1 MDCKKLYIVFTFSF
15 LPKKSKTCLMWH
27 VFAPLLGEFFIT
39 EPLTHLLH
47 WSIFFSPVKLC
58 HSLAKFTQKG
68 RDTPPPRIYL
78 SFKFWHM
85 LKCNRTTWNP
95 GSYFLGKYSNHKAT
109 AQNGEHYHKAHFL
122 LLRTTAKETNWHHF
136 IQTSHSS
143 VSIRH
148 YWECL
153 LDYRELI
160 KTPSSWILSW
170 FVCVRRT
177 RRCLD
182 SPSLQ

>member
-68 RDTPPPRIYL
+68 RDTPPPPPEFTFHL
-78 SFKFWHM
+78 SFGTCWNVTEQHGTQAPTSWVNTLTTKLRHKMESTITKHISFCSEQQ
-85 LKCNRTTWNP
+85 LKKQTGTTSFRP
-95 GSYFLGKYSNHKAT
+95 H
-109 AQNGEHYHKAHFL
+109 
-122 LLRTTAKETNWHHF
+122 
-136 IQTSHSS
+136 IQ
-143 VSIRH
+143 V
-148 YWECL
+148 CL
-153 LDYRELI
+153 LDI
-160 KTPSSWILSW
+160 TGSA
-170 FVCVRRT
+170 C
-177 RRCLD
+177 
-182 SPSLQ
+182 

>member
-1 MDCKKLYIVFTFSF
+1 MYLPPSLVNSLSLSHWLTFSTDPSF
-15 LPKKSKTCLMWH
+15 SALWN
-27 VFAPLLGEFFIT
+27 FA
-39 EPLTHLLH
+39 TH
-47 WSIFFSPVKLC
+47 WQSSRKRAEIPP
-58 HSLAKFTQKG
+58 
-68 RDTPPPRIYL
+68 PPPRIYL

-177 RRCLD
+177 RRRLD